1 MRNPFRQLLSFDR
14 NSVRWRNFVSTAAFT
29 ARVFLSIGIAL
40 FLAFMIQLESPMST
54 VTTVLIVANPT
65 VGALVS
71 KSVWRMTGT
80 VIGAALSTAVMAM
93 FVQSVVLYFMVLS
106 AFVGLACMTA
116 TCLRYFRAYAAVL
129 AGYTIIVVAVPA
141 FAHPQ
146 NIFMSAMMRVSDV
159 ALGIVVTAAVFM
171 VTSPRRRQGTMD
183 ALSGAFRETIRH
195 ALVFHEGLMNR
206 SDAQDVPGS
215 EPVGTEGA
223 FRSLPQTIYDGR
235 QRLLGQL
242 ARLGPAIEYAAT
254 DNPDIHAGVR
264 GYRLAVSRMTG
275 LVASYHPYWRNLG
288 VANPLSAP
296 VHREIRDTL
305 IQLLALTE
313 SAGWIERSQ
322 GVLACLE
329 EALGRL
335 EVLEEAATSPAV
347 QASVDNVRDI
357 LLQLRETVLDL
368 SSPRGP
374 HVRVRVLPYLEWMS
388 AIYNGLRGM
397 LIAFLAC
404 MIWYITY
411 FPTGP
416 MMIMYVVA
424 ASSLLSTAP
433 SAARASLPM
442 AIGTALSVPACWL
455 CHIAAIPRVDGYPML
470 WLSVCACMLPG
481 VWLQFHPRYGV
492 GAFGYTVFLAVQL
505 MITNS
510 MVPDDITLI
519 NTWLA
524 ILMGCALLVLV
535 FRVIMPAD
543 QRLYASRLVISLGRS
558 LQSLSARPAAKVP
571 SWMVWEG
578 THIQKVSIL
587 LMRLSLVA
595 SPIDRQG
602 YVDGAFAALSLGR
615 LLIRLRQAVEPA
627 GLNAREREALDVAL
641 ASFRTL
647 RRDPVGTAA
656 SLMAAAGLIG
666 AGEASGMEGLY
677 HVRLV
682 SCLEQSAHIID
693 SIPGF
698 FHADGPLHLWYAERG
713 PAPLVA
719 VNPAR

>member
-1 MRNPFRQLLSFDR
+1 MKNLFRQMFSFDR
-14 NSVRWRNFVSTAAFT
+14 SSIRWRNFLATAAFT

-80 VIGAALSTAVMAM
+80 VIGASLSTAVMAM
-93 FVQSVVLYFMVLS
+93 FVQSAVLYFMALS
-106 AFVGLACMTA
+106 VFVGLACMTA

-129 AGYTIIVVAVPA
+129 AGYTIVIVAVPA
-141 FAHPQ
+141 FIHPE
-146 NIFMSAMMRVSDV
+146 NIFLSAMMRVSDV

-183 ALSGAFRETIRH
+183 ALSGAFRETLRH
-195 ALVFHEGLMNR
+195 ALVFHEGLVR
-206 SDAQDVPGS
+206 PAVIQDVQNA
-215 EPVGTEGA
+215 EPAVADGA
-223 FRSLPQTIYDGR
+223 FRTLPQTLYDGR

-288 VANPLSAP
+288 IANPLSAD

-305 IQLLALTE
+305 TQILALTE
-313 SAGWIERSQ
+313 SRGWIEQ
-322 GVLACLE
+322 PQNVLACLE
-329 EALGRL
+329 NALERL
-335 EVLEEAATSPAV
+335 ESLERSAISPEA
-347 QASVDNVRDI
+347 QASVDNTRDI
-357 LLQLRETVLDL
+357 LFQLREIVLDL
-368 SSPRGP
+368 SSPRGA
-374 HVRVRVLPYLEWMS
+374 HVRVRSGLHVEWMS

-424 ASSLLSTAP
+424 ASSLLSTVP
-433 SAARASLPM
+433 SAARASVPM

-455 CHIAAIPRVDGYPML
+455 CHIVALPRVDGYPML
-470 WLSVCACMLPG
+470 WLSICACMLPG
-481 VWLQFHPRYGV
+481 VWLQFHPRYGI
-492 GAFGYTVFLAVQL
+492 GAFGYTVFLAMQL
-505 MITNS
+505 MVTNS
-510 MVPDDITLI
+510 MVVDDITLI

-524 ILMGCALLVLV
+524 ILMGCVLLVLV

-543 QRLYASRLVISLGRS
+543 QRLYASRLVLSLGRS
-558 LQSLSARPAAKVP
+558 LQSLSSQPGAQVP

-578 THIQKVSIL
+578 AQIQKVSSL
-587 LMRLSLVA
+587 LMRLSLVT

-615 LLIRLRQAVEPA
+615 LLIRLRRAAEKA
-627 GLNAREREALDVAL
+627 GLTAAQTEVLNTAL
-641 ASFRTL
+641 ASFRML
-647 RRDPVGTAA
+647 RRDPAGTAA
-656 SLMAAAGLIG
+656 SLREAARLIG
-666 AGEASGMEGLY
+666 SDNDPGMEDVFR
-677 HVRLV
+677 VRLV
-682 SCLEQSAHIID
+682 ACLEQSAHIID

-698 FHADGPLHLWYAERG
+698 FHADGPLNCWFDERG
-713 PAPLVA
+713 TVKLVTATPAG
-719 VNPAR
+719 

>member
-65 VGALVS
+65 VGTLVS

-93 FVQSVVLYFMVLS
+93 FVQSAVLYFMVLS

-129 AGYTIIVVAVPA
+129 AGYTIIIVAVPA
-141 FAHPQ
+141 FAHPE

-206 SDAQDVPGS
+206 SDAQDAPGS

-288 VANPLSAP
+288 VVNPLSAP

-305 IQLLALTE
+305 NQLLALTE
-313 SAGWIERSQ
+313 TAGWIERPQ

-329 EALGRL
+329 ESLGRL
-335 EVLEEAATSPAV
+335 EVLEGAATSPAV

-374 HVRVRVLPYLEWMS
+374 HIRVRVLPYLEWMS

-492 GAFGYTVFLAVQL
+492 GAFGYTVFLAMQL

-578 THIQKVSIL
+578 TQIQKVSIL

-677 HVRLV
+677 RVRLV

-713 PAPLVA
+713 PATLVA

>member
-1 MRNPFRQLLSFDR
+1 MKNLFRQMFSFDR
-14 NSVRWRNFVSTAAFT
+14 SSLRWRNFLATAAFT

-80 VIGAALSTAVMAM
+80 VIGAALSTAVMAI
-93 FVQSVVLYFMVLS
+93 FVQSAVLYFMALS
-106 AFVGLACMTA
+106 VFVGLACMTA

-129 AGYTIIVVAVPA
+129 AGYTIVIVAVPA
-141 FAHPQ
+141 FAHPE
-146 NIFMSAMMRVSDV
+146 NIFLSAMMRVSDV

-183 ALSGAFRETIRH
+183 ALSGAFRETLRH
-195 ALVFHEGLMNR
+195 ALVFHEGLVR
-206 SDAQDVPGS
+206 PAVIQDVQNA
-215 EPVGTEGA
+215 ELAVADGA
-223 FRSLPQTIYDGR
+223 FRTLPQTLYDGR

-288 VANPLSAP
+288 IANPLSAD

-305 IQLLALTE
+305 TRILALTE
-313 SAGWIERSQ
+313 SARWIEQPQS
-322 GVLACLE
+322 VLACLE
-329 EALGRL
+329 DALERLANLERSAISPEA
-335 EVLEEAATSPAV
+335 
-347 QASVDNVRDI
+347 QASVDNTRDI
-357 LLQLRETVLDL
+357 LFQLREIVLDL
-368 SSPRGP
+368 SSPRGA
-374 HVRVRVLPYLEWMS
+374 HVRVRGGLHVEWMS

-424 ASSLLSTAP
+424 ASSLLSTVP
-433 SAARASLPM
+433 SAARASVPM

-455 CHIAAIPRVDGYPML
+455 CHIVALPRVDGYPML
-470 WLSVCACMLPG
+470 WLSICACMLPG
-481 VWLQFHPRYGV
+481 VWLQFHPRYGI
-492 GAFGYTVFLAVQL
+492 GAFGYTVFLAMQL
-505 MITNS
+505 MVTNS
-510 MVPDDITLI
+510 MVVDDITLI

-524 ILMGCALLVLV
+524 ILMGCVLLVLV

-543 QRLYASRLVISLGRS
+543 QRLYASRLVLSLGRS
-558 LQSLSARPAAKVP
+558 LQSLSSQPGAKVP

-578 THIQKVSIL
+578 AQIQKVSSL
-587 LMRLSLVA
+587 LMRLSLV
-595 SPIDRQG
+595 STPIDRQG

-615 LLIRLRQAVEPA
+615 LLIRLRRAAEKAVLTTA
-627 GLNAREREALDVAL
+627 QTEALNTAL
-641 ASFRTL
+641 ASFRML
-647 RRDPVGTAA
+647 RRDPAGTAA
-656 SLMAAAGLIG
+656 SLREAARLIG
-666 AGEASGMEGLY
+666 SDNDPGMEDVFR
-677 HVRLV
+677 VRLV
-682 SCLEQSAHIID
+682 ACLEQSAHIID

-698 FHADGPLHLWYAERG
+698 FHADGPLNCWFDERG
-713 PAPLVA
+713 TVKLVTAHPAG
-719 VNPAR
+719 

>member
-1 MRNPFRQLLSFDR
+1 MKNLFRQTFSLDR
-14 NSVRWRNFVSTAAFT
+14 SSLRWQNFLATAAFT

-93 FVQSVVLYFMVLS
+93 FVQSAVLYFMVLS
-106 AFVGLACMTA
+106 VFVGLACMTA

-129 AGYTIIVVAVPA
+129 AGYTIIIVAVPA
-141 FAHPQ
+141 FAHPE
-146 NIFMSAMMRVSDV
+146 NIFLSAMMRVSDV

-183 ALSGAFRETIRH
+183 ALSGAFRETLRH
-195 ALVFHEGLMNR
+195 ALVFHEGLVR
-206 SDAQDVPGS
+206 PAGTQDIQNV
-215 EPVGTEGA
+215 EPAIADGA
-223 FRSLPQTIYDGR
+223 FRTLPQTLYDGR
-235 QRLLGQL
+235 QRLMGQL

-288 VANPLSAP
+288 IANSLSAS

-305 IQLLALTE
+305 TRILVLTE
-313 SAGWIERSQ
+313 SAGWIEQPQS
-322 GVLACLE
+322 VLACLE
-329 EALGRL
+329 DSQQRL
-335 EVLEEAATSPAV
+335 EDLERSATSPAA
-347 QASVDNVRDI
+347 QASVDNTRDI
-357 LLQLRETVLDL
+357 LFQLREIVLDL
-368 SSPRGP
+368 SSPRGA
-374 HVRVRVLPYLEWMS
+374 HVRVRVGLYVEWMS

-424 ASSLLSTAP
+424 ASSLLSTVP

-455 CHIAAIPRVDGYPML
+455 CHIVALPRVDGYPML
-470 WLSVCACMLPG
+470 WLSICACMLPG
-481 VWLQFHPRYGV
+481 VWLQFHPRYGI
-492 GAFGYTVFLAVQL
+492 GAFGYTVFLAMQL
-505 MITNS
+505 MVTNS
-510 MVPDDITLI
+510 MVVDDITLI

-524 ILMGCALLVLV
+524 ILMGCVLLVLV

-543 QRLYASRLVISLGRS
+543 QRLYASRLVLSLGRS
-558 LQSLSARPAAKVP
+558 LQSLSSQPGTKVP

-578 THIQKVSIL
+578 AQIQKVSSL
-587 LMRLSLVA
+587 LMRLSLVT

-615 LLIRLRQAVEPA
+615 LLIRLRRAAEKA
-627 GLNAREREALDVAL
+627 GLTAAQTDALNTAL
-641 ASFRTL
+641 ASFRML
-647 RRDPVGTAA
+647 RRDPGGTAA
-656 SLMAAAGLIG
+656 SLRDAARLIG
-666 AGEASGMEGLY
+666 SDTDATTGCVL

-682 SCLEQSAHIID
+682 ACLEQSAHIID

-698 FHADGPLHLWYAERG
+698 FHADGPLNCWFDERG
-713 PAPLVA
+713 AATLVSA
-719 VNPAR
+719 HPAR

>member
-1 MRNPFRQLLSFDR
+1 MKNLFRQTFSLDR
-14 NSVRWRNFVSTAAFT
+14 SSLRWQNFLATAAFT

-93 FVQSVVLYFMVLS
+93 FVQSAVLYFMVLS
-106 AFVGLACMTA
+106 VFVGLACMTA

-129 AGYTIIVVAVPA
+129 AGYTIIIVAVPA
-141 FAHPQ
+141 FAHPE
-146 NIFMSAMMRVSDV
+146 NIFLSAMMRVSDV

-183 ALSGAFRETIRH
+183 ALSGAFRETLRH
-195 ALVFHEGLMNR
+195 ALVFHEGLVR
-206 SDAQDVPGS
+206 PAGTQDIQNV
-215 EPVGTEGA
+215 EPAIADGA
-223 FRSLPQTIYDGR
+223 FRTLPQTLYDGR
-235 QRLLGQL
+235 QRLMGQL

-288 VANPLSAP
+288 IANSLSAF

-305 IQLLALTE
+305 TRILVLTE
-313 SAGWIERSQ
+313 SAGWIEQPQS
-322 GVLACLE
+322 VLACLE
-329 EALGRL
+329 DSQQRL
-335 EVLEEAATSPAV
+335 EDLERSATSPAA
-347 QASVDNVRDI
+347 QASVDNTRDI
-357 LLQLRETVLDL
+357 LFQLREIVLDL
-368 SSPRGP
+368 SSPRGA
-374 HVRVRVLPYLEWMS
+374 HVRVRVGLYVEWMS

-424 ASSLLSTAP
+424 ASSLLSTVP

-455 CHIAAIPRVDGYPML
+455 CHIVALPRVDGYPML
-470 WLSVCACMLPG
+470 WLSICACMLPG
-481 VWLQFHPRYGV
+481 VWLQFHPRYGI
-492 GAFGYTVFLAVQL
+492 GAFGYTVFLAMQL
-505 MITNS
+505 MVTNS
-510 MVPDDITLI
+510 MVVDDITLI

-524 ILMGCALLVLV
+524 ILMGCVLLVLV

-543 QRLYASRLVISLGRS
+543 QRLYASRLVLSLGRS
-558 LQSLSARPAAKVP
+558 LQSLSSQPGTKVP

-578 THIQKVSIL
+578 AQIQKVSSL
-587 LMRLSLVA
+587 LMRLSLVT

-615 LLIRLRQAVEPA
+615 LLIRLRRAAEKA
-627 GLNAREREALDVAL
+627 GLTAVQTEALNTAL
-641 ASFRTL
+641 ASFRML
-647 RRDPVGTAA
+647 RRDPGGTAA
-656 SLMAAAGLIG
+656 SLRDAARLIG
-666 AGEASGMEGLY
+666 SDTDATTGCVF

-682 SCLEQSAHIID
+682 ACLEQSAHIID

-698 FHADGPLHLWYAERG
+698 FHADGPLNYWFDERG
-713 PAPLVA
+713 AATLVSTH
-719 VNPAR
+719 PAR

>member
-1 MRNPFRQLLSFDR
+1 MKNLFRQMFSFDR
-14 NSVRWRNFVSTAAFT
+14 SSIRWRNFLATAAFT

-93 FVQSVVLYFMVLS
+93 FVQSAVLYFMALS
-106 AFVGLACMTA
+106 VFVGLACMTA

-129 AGYTIIVVAVPA
+129 AGYTIVIVAVPA
-141 FAHPQ
+141 FIHPE
-146 NIFMSAMMRVSDV
+146 NIFLSAMMRVSDV

-183 ALSGAFRETIRH
+183 ALSGAFRETLRH
-195 ALVFHEGLMNR
+195 ALVFHEGLVR
-206 SDAQDVPGS
+206 PAVIQDVQNA
-215 EPVGTEGA
+215 EPAVADGA
-223 FRSLPQTIYDGR
+223 FRTLPQTLYDGR

-288 VANPLSAP
+288 IANPLSAD

-305 IQLLALTE
+305 TQILALTE
-313 SAGWIERSQ
+313 SRGWIEQ
-322 GVLACLE
+322 PQNVLACLE
-329 EALGRL
+329 NALERL
-335 EVLEEAATSPAV
+335 ESLERSAISPEA
-347 QASVDNVRDI
+347 QASVDNTRDI
-357 LLQLRETVLDL
+357 LFQLREIVLDL
-368 SSPRGP
+368 SSPRGA
-374 HVRVRVLPYLEWMS
+374 HVRVRSGLHVEWMS

-424 ASSLLSTAP
+424 ASSLLSTVP
-433 SAARASLPM
+433 SAARASVPM

-455 CHIAAIPRVDGYPML
+455 CHIVALPRVDGYPML
-470 WLSVCACMLPG
+470 WLSICACMLPG
-481 VWLQFHPRYGV
+481 VWLQFHPRYGI
-492 GAFGYTVFLAVQL
+492 GAFGYTVFLAMQL
-505 MITNS
+505 MVTNS
-510 MVPDDITLI
+510 MVVDDITLI

-524 ILMGCALLVLV
+524 ILMGCVLLVLV

-543 QRLYASRLVISLGRS
+543 QRLYASRLVLSLGRS
-558 LQSLSARPAAKVP
+558 LQSLSSQPGAQVP

-578 THIQKVSIL
+578 AQIQKVSSL
-587 LMRLSLVA
+587 LMRLSLVT

-615 LLIRLRQAVEPA
+615 LLIRLRRAAEKA
-627 GLNAREREALDVAL
+627 GLTAAQTEVLNTAL
-641 ASFRTL
+641 ASFRML
-647 RRDPVGTAA
+647 RRDPAGTAA
-656 SLMAAAGLIG
+656 SLREAARLIG
-666 AGEASGMEGLY
+666 SDNDPGMEDVFR
-677 HVRLV
+677 VRLV
-682 SCLEQSAHIID
+682 ACLEQSAHIID

-698 FHADGPLHLWYAERG
+698 FHADGPLNCWFDERG
-713 PAPLVA
+713 TVKLVTATPAG
-719 VNPAR
+719 

>member
-93 FVQSVVLYFMVLS
+93 FVQSAVLYFMALS

-129 AGYTIIVVAVPA
+129 TGYTIIIVAVPA
-141 FAHPQ
+141 FAHPE
-146 NIFMSAMMRVSDV
+146 NIFLSAMMRVSDV

-305 IQLLALTE
+305 TQLLALTE
-313 SAGWIERSQ
+313 TAGWIERPQ
-322 GVLACLE
+322 DVLACLE
-329 EALGRL
+329 ESLERL
-335 EVLEEAATSPAV
+335 EVLEGAATSPAV

-455 CHIAAIPRVDGYPML
+455 CHIAALPRVDGYPML

-492 GAFGYTVFLAVQL
+492 GAFGYTVFLAMQL

-558 LQSLSARPAAKVP
+558 LQSLSARPAGKVP

-578 THIQKVSIL
+578 TQIQKVSIL

-627 GLNAREREALDVAL
+627 GLSAHEREALDVAL
-641 ASFRTL
+641 ASFKTL

-666 AGEASGMEGLY
+666 ADEASGMEGLY
-677 HVRLV
+677 RVRLV

-698 FHADGPLHLWYAERG
+698 FHADGPLHLWYDERG
-713 PAPLVA
+713 PATLVA

>member
-1 MRNPFRQLLSFDR
+1 MRNPFRRIFSFDR
-14 NSVRWRNFVSTAAFT
+14 NTVRWRNFVSTAAFT

-93 FVQSVVLYFMVLS
+93 FVQSAVLYFMALS

-129 AGYTIIVVAVPA
+129 TGYTIIIVAVPA
-141 FAHPQ
+141 FAHPE
-146 NIFMSAMMRVSDV
+146 NIFLSAMMRVSDV

-183 ALSGAFRETIRH
+183 ALSEAFRETIRH

-206 SDAQDVPGS
+206 TGAPESPGT
-215 EPVGTEGA
+215 EPLAAEGA
-223 FRSLPQTIYDGR
+223 FRTLPQTLYDGR

-242 ARLGPAIEYAAT
+242 ARLGPSLEYAAT

-288 VANPLSAP
+288 VTNPLSAP

-305 IQLLALTE
+305 TEVLSLTE
-313 SAGWIERSQ
+313 TVEWLERPEP
-322 GVLACLE
+322 VLACLE
-329 EALGRL
+329 ESLGRL
-335 EVLEEAATSPAV
+335 EILERGSTSPAL

-357 LLQLRETVLDL
+357 LLQLRETVWDL

-455 CHIAAIPRVDGYPML
+455 CHIAALPRVDGYPML
-470 WLSVCACMLPG
+470 WLSICACMLPG

-492 GAFGYTVFLAVQL
+492 GAFGYTVFLAMQL
-505 MITNS
+505 MVTNT
-510 MVPDDITLI
+510 MVIDDITLI

-558 LQSLSARPAAKVP
+558 LQSLSARPAARVP

-578 THIQKVSIL
+578 AQIQKVSIL

-627 GLNAREREALDVAL
+627 GLTAREREALDVAL

-656 SLMAAAGLIG
+656 SLMAAARLIG
-666 AGEASGMEGLY
+666 ADETSGAEELY
-677 HVRLV
+677 RVRLV
-682 SCLEQSAHIID
+682 SCLEQCAHIID

-698 FHADGPLHLWYAERG
+698 FHANGPLNRWYDERG
-713 PAPLVA
+713 PATLVS

>member
-1 MRNPFRQLLSFDR
+1 MRNPLRQLFSFDR
-14 NSVRWRNFVSTAAFT
+14 DSVRWRNFVSTAAFT
-29 ARVFLSIGIAL
+29 ARVFLAIGIAL

-93 FVQSVVLYFMVLS
+93 FVQSAVLYFMVLS

-129 AGYTIIVVAVPA
+129 AGYTIIIVAVPA
-141 FAHPQ
+141 FTHPE

-171 VTSPRRRQGTMD
+171 VTSPRRRQGTVD
-183 ALSGAFRETIRH
+183 ALSSAFRETLRH

-206 SDAQDVPGS
+206 SGTQENLTA
-215 EPVGTEGA
+215 EPLAVEGA
-223 FRSLPQTIYDGR
+223 FRTLPQTLYDGR

-242 ARLGPAIEYAAT
+242 GRLGPAIEYAAT

-288 VANPLSAP
+288 AANPLSAP

-305 IQLLALTE
+305 NQLLALTE
-313 SAGWIERSQ
+313 APGWIDRPES
-322 GVLACLE
+322 VLGCLDH
-329 EALGRL
+329 ALERL
-335 EVLEEAATSPAV
+335 EFLERDATSPAV

-357 LLQLRETVLDL
+357 LLQLRETVRDL
-368 SSPRGP
+368 SSPKGP

-455 CHIAAIPRVDGYPML
+455 CHIVALPRIDGYPML

-492 GAFGYTVFLAVQL
+492 GAFGYTVFLAMQL
-505 MITNS
+505 MVTNE
-510 MVPDDITLI
+510 MVANDIALI

-543 QRLYASRLVISLGRS
+543 QRLYASRLVISLSRS
-558 LQSLSARPAAKVP
+558 LQSLSAQPTAKVP
-571 SWMVWEG
+571 SWMAWEG
-578 THIQKVSIL
+578 TQIQKVSSL
-587 LMRLSLVA
+587 LMRLSLVT

-602 YVDGAFAALSLGR
+602 YADGAFAALSLGR
-615 LLIRLRQAVEPA
+615 LLIRLRKAVEPA
-627 GLNAREREALDVAL
+627 GLDRAQTEALNAAL
-641 ASFRTL
+641 ASFREL
-647 RRDPVGTAA
+647 PRDPTRTAA
-656 SLMAAAGLIG
+656 SLIHAARLIG
-666 AGEASGMEGLY
+666 AGDCSGEEGLFR
-677 HVRLV
+677 VRLV
-682 SCLEQSAHIID
+682 SCLEQIAHILD

-698 FHADGPLHLWYAERG
+698 FHADGPLHLWFDETG
-713 PAPLVA
+713 PATLVA

>member
-1 MRNPFRQLLSFDR
+1 MRNPFRQILLFDR
-14 NSVRWRNFVSTAAFT
+14 NSARWRNFVSTAAFT

-40 FLAFMIQLESPMST
+40 FLAFLIQLESPMST

-93 FVQSVVLYFMVLS
+93 FVQSAVLYFMALS

-129 AGYTIIVVAVPA
+129 TGYTIIIVAVPA
-141 FAHPQ
+141 FAHPE

-171 VTSPRRRQGTMD
+171 ATSPRRRQGTMD

-206 SDAQDVPGS
+206 SDTQNAPGS
-215 EPVGTEGA
+215 APVGTEGA

-264 GYRLAVSRMTG
+264 AYRLAVSRMTG

-296 VHREIRDTL
+296 VHREIHDTL
-305 IQLLALTE
+305 TQLLALTE
-313 SAGWIERSQ
+313 SAGWIERPQ

-329 EALGRL
+329 ESLMRL
-335 EVLEEAATSPAV
+335 EVLEGAATSPAL

-374 HVRVRVLPYLEWMS
+374 HVRIRVRPYLEWMS

-455 CHIAAIPRVDGYPML
+455 CHIAALPRVDGYPML

-492 GAFGYTVFLAVQL
+492 GAFGYTVFLAMQL

-578 THIQKVSIL
+578 TQIQKVSIL
-587 LMRLSLVA
+587 LMRLSLVV

-627 GLNAREREALDVAL
+627 GLSAHERGALDVAL

-647 RRDPVGTAA
+647 RRNPVGTAA

-666 AGEASGMEGLY
+666 EGEASEMEGLY
-677 HVRLV
+677 RVRLV
-682 SCLEQSAHIID
+682 SCLEQIAHIIH

-698 FHADGPLHLWYAERG
+698 FHADGPLHLWYDERG
-713 PAPLVA
+713 PATLVA

>member
-1 MRNPFRQLLSFDR
+1 MKNLFRQTFSLDR
-14 NSVRWRNFVSTAAFT
+14 SSLRWQNFLATAAFT

-93 FVQSVVLYFMVLS
+93 FVQSAVLYFMALS
-106 AFVGLACMTA
+106 VFVGLACMTA

-129 AGYTIIVVAVPA
+129 AGYTIIIVAVPA
-141 FAHPQ
+141 FSHPE
-146 NIFMSAMMRVSDV
+146 NIFLSAMMRVSDV

-183 ALSGAFRETIRH
+183 ALSGAFRETLRH
-195 ALVFHEGLMNR
+195 ALVFHEGLVR
-206 SDAQDVPGS
+206 PAGTQDIQNV
-215 EPVGTEGA
+215 EPAIADGA
-223 FRSLPQTIYDGR
+223 FRTLPQTLYDGR
-235 QRLLGQL
+235 QRLMGQL

-288 VANPLSAP
+288 IANSLSAS

-305 IQLLALTE
+305 TWILVLTE
-313 SAGWIERSQ
+313 SAGWIEQPQS
-322 GVLACLE
+322 VLACLE
-329 EALGRL
+329 DSQQRL
-335 EVLEEAATSPAV
+335 EDLERSATSPAA
-347 QASVDNVRDI
+347 QASVDNTRDI
-357 LLQLRETVLDL
+357 LFQLREIVLDL
-368 SSPRGP
+368 SSPRGA
-374 HVRVRVLPYLEWMS
+374 HVRVRVGLYVEWMS

-424 ASSLLSTAP
+424 ASSLLSTVP

-455 CHIAAIPRVDGYPML
+455 CHIVALPRVDGYPML
-470 WLSVCACMLPG
+470 WLSICACMLPG
-481 VWLQFHPRYGV
+481 VWLQFHPRYGI
-492 GAFGYTVFLAVQL
+492 GAFGYTVFLAMQL
-505 MITNS
+505 MVTNS
-510 MVPDDITLI
+510 MVVDDITLI

-524 ILMGCALLVLV
+524 ILMGCVLLVLV

-543 QRLYASRLVISLGRS
+543 QRLYASRLVLSLGRS
-558 LQSLSARPAAKVP
+558 LQSLSSQPGTKVP

-578 THIQKVSIL
+578 AQIQKVSSL
-587 LMRLSLVA
+587 LMRLSLVT

-615 LLIRLRQAVEPA
+615 LLIRLRRAAEKA
-627 GLNAREREALDVAL
+627 GLTAAQTDALNTAL
-641 ASFRTL
+641 VSFRML
-647 RRDPVGTAA
+647 RRDPGGTAA
-656 SLMAAAGLIG
+656 SLRDAARLIG
-666 AGEASGMEGLY
+666 SDTDATTGCVL

-682 SCLEQSAHIID
+682 ACLEQSAHIID

-698 FHADGPLHLWYAERG
+698 FHADGPLNCWFDERG
-713 PAPLVA
+713 AATLVSA
-719 VNPAR
+719 HPAR

>member
-1 MRNPFRQLLSFDR
+1 MKNLFRQMFSFDR
-14 NSVRWRNFVSTAAFT
+14 SSLRWRNFLATAAFT

-93 FVQSVVLYFMVLS
+93 YVQSAVLYFMALS
-106 AFVGLACMTA
+106 VFVGLACMTA

-129 AGYTIIVVAVPA
+129 AGYTIIIVAVPA
-141 FAHPQ
+141 FAHPE
-146 NIFMSAMMRVSDV
+146 NIFLSAMMRVSDV

-183 ALSGAFRETIRH
+183 ALSSVFRETLRH
-195 ALVFHEGLMNR
+195 ALVFHEGLVRPAETQEVQN
-206 SDAQDVPGS
+206 A
-215 EPVGTEGA
+215 EPAIPEGA
-223 FRSLPQTIYDGR
+223 FRTLPQTLYDGR

-288 VANPLSAP
+288 IANPLSAD

-305 IQLLALTE
+305 TRILALTE
-313 SAGWIERSQ
+313 SAGWIEQPQS
-322 GVLACLE
+322 VLACLE
-329 EALGRL
+329 DALERL
-335 EVLEEAATSPAV
+335 ESLERSVISPEA
-347 QASVDNVRDI
+347 QASVDNTRDI
-357 LLQLRETVLDL
+357 LFQLREIVLDL
-368 SSPRGP
+368 SSPRGA
-374 HVRVRVLPYLEWMS
+374 HVRVRVGLHVEWMS

-424 ASSLLSTAP
+424 ASSLLSTVP
-433 SAARASLPM
+433 SAARASVPM

-455 CHIAAIPRVDGYPML
+455 CHIMALPRVDGYPML
-470 WLSVCACMLPG
+470 WLSICACMLPG
-481 VWLQFHPRYGV
+481 VWLQFHPRYGI
-492 GAFGYTVFLAVQL
+492 GAFGYTVFLAMQL
-505 MITNS
+505 MVTNT
-510 MVPDDITLI
+510 MVVDDITLI

-524 ILMGCALLVLV
+524 ILMGCVLLVLV

-543 QRLYASRLVISLGRS
+543 QRLYASRLVLSLGRS
-558 LQSLSARPAAKVP
+558 LQSLSSQPNAKVP
-571 SWMVWEG
+571 SWMAWEG
-578 THIQKVSIL
+578 AQIQKVSSL
-587 LMRLSLVA
+587 LMRLSLV
-595 SPIDRQG
+595 STPIDRQG

-615 LLIRLRQAVEPA
+615 LLIRLRRAAEKA
-627 GLNAREREALDVAL
+627 GLTTAQTEVLNTALV
-641 ASFRTL
+641 SFRML
-647 RRDPVGTAA
+647 RRNPSGTAA
-656 SLMAAAGLIG
+656 SLREAARLIG
-666 AGEASGMEGLY
+666 SETGAGMEDMFR
-677 HVRLV
+677 VRLV
-682 SCLEQSAHIID
+682 ACLEQIAHIID

-698 FHADGPLHLWYAERG
+698 FHADGPLNCWFDERG
-713 PAPLVA
+713 TVKLVTA
-719 VNPAR
+719 NPAG

>member
-1 MRNPFRQLLSFDR
+1 MRNPFRQLLSFDC

-93 FVQSVVLYFMVLS
+93 FVQSAVLYFMALS

-129 AGYTIIVVAVPA
+129 AGYTIIIVAVPA
-141 FAHPQ
+141 FAHPE

-195 ALVFHEGLMNR
+195 ALVFHERLMNR
-206 SDAQDVPGS
+206 SDAQDAPGS

-313 SAGWIERSQ
+313 SAGWIERPQ

-455 CHIAAIPRVDGYPML
+455 CHIAALPRVDGYPML

-492 GAFGYTVFLAVQL
+492 GAFGYTVFLAMQL

-578 THIQKVSIL
+578 TQIQKVSIL

-627 GLNAREREALDVAL
+627 GLSAHEREALDVAL
-641 ASFRTL
+641 ASFKTL

-656 SLMAAAGLIG
+656 ALMAAAGLIG
-666 AGEASGMEGLY
+666 ADEASGMEGLY
-677 HVRLV
+677 RVRLV
-682 SCLEQSAHIID
+682 SCLEQIAHIID

-698 FHADGPLHLWYAERG
+698 FHADGPLHLWYDERG
-713 PAPLVA
+713 PATLVA
-719 VNPAR
+719 VNPVR

>member
-1 MRNPFRQLLSFDR
+1 MKNLFRQMFSFDR
-14 NSVRWRNFVSTAAFT
+14 SSIRWRNFLATAAFT

-93 FVQSVVLYFMVLS
+93 FVQSAVLYFMALS
-106 AFVGLACMTA
+106 VFVGLACMTA

-129 AGYTIIVVAVPA
+129 AGYTIVIVAVPA
-141 FAHPQ
+141 FTHPE
-146 NIFMSAMMRVSDV
+146 NIFLSAMMRVSDV

-183 ALSGAFRETIRH
+183 ALSGAFRETLRH
-195 ALVFHEGLMNR
+195 ALVFHEGLVR
-206 SDAQDVPGS
+206 PAVIQDVQNA
-215 EPVGTEGA
+215 EPAVADGA
-223 FRSLPQTIYDGR
+223 FRTLPQTLYDGR

-288 VANPLSAP
+288 IANPLSAD

-305 IQLLALTE
+305 TQILALTE
-313 SAGWIERSQ
+313 SRGWIEQ
-322 GVLACLE
+322 PQNVLACLE
-329 EALGRL
+329 NALERL
-335 EVLEEAATSPAV
+335 ESLERSAISPEA
-347 QASVDNVRDI
+347 QASVDNTRDI
-357 LLQLRETVLDL
+357 LFQLREIVLDL
-368 SSPRGP
+368 SSPRGA
-374 HVRVRVLPYLEWMS
+374 HVRVRSGLHVEWMS

-424 ASSLLSTAP
+424 ASSLLSTVP
-433 SAARASLPM
+433 SAARASVPM

-455 CHIAAIPRVDGYPML
+455 CHIVALPRVDGYPML
-470 WLSVCACMLPG
+470 WLSICACMLPG
-481 VWLQFHPRYGV
+481 VWLQFHPRYGI
-492 GAFGYTVFLAVQL
+492 GAFGYTVFLAMQL
-505 MITNS
+505 MVTNS
-510 MVPDDITLI
+510 MVVDDITLI

-524 ILMGCALLVLV
+524 ILMGCVLLVLV

-543 QRLYASRLVISLGRS
+543 QRLYASRLVLSLGRS
-558 LQSLSARPAAKVP
+558 LQSLSSQPGAKVP

-578 THIQKVSIL
+578 AQIQKVSSL
-587 LMRLSLVA
+587 LMRLSLVT

-615 LLIRLRQAVEPA
+615 LLIRLRRAAEKA
-627 GLNAREREALDVAL
+627 GLTAAQTEALNTAL
-641 ASFRTL
+641 ASFRML
-647 RRDPVGTAA
+647 RRNPADTAA
-656 SLMAAAGLIG
+656 SLRAAARLIG
-666 AGEASGMEGLY
+666 SGIDVATECVF

-682 SCLEQSAHIID
+682 ACLEQSAHIID

-698 FHADGPLHLWYAERG
+698 FHADGPLNCWFDERG
-713 PAPLVA
+713 TVKLVTA
-719 VNPAR
+719 NPAG

>member
-1 MRNPFRQLLSFDR
+1 MFSFDR
-14 NSVRWRNFVSTAAFT
+14 SSLRWRNFLATAAFT

-93 FVQSVVLYFMVLS
+93 FVQSAVLYFMALS
-106 AFVGLACMTA
+106 VFVGLACMTA

-129 AGYTIIVVAVPA
+129 AGYTIVIVAVPA
-141 FAHPQ
+141 FAHPE
-146 NIFMSAMMRVSDV
+146 NIFLSAMMRVSDV

-183 ALSGAFRETIRH
+183 ALSGAFRETLRH
-195 ALVFHEGLMNR
+195 ALVFHEGLVR
-206 SDAQDVPGS
+206 PAVIQDVQNA
-215 EPVGTEGA
+215 EPAVADGA
-223 FRSLPQTIYDGR
+223 FRTLPQTLYDGR

-288 VANPLSAP
+288 IANPLSAD

-305 IQLLALTE
+305 TRILALTE
-313 SAGWIERSQ
+313 SAGWIEQPQS
-322 GVLACLE
+322 VLACLE
-329 EALGRL
+329 DALERL
-335 EVLEEAATSPAV
+335 ESLERSAISPEA
-347 QASVDNVRDI
+347 QASVDNTRDI
-357 LLQLRETVLDL
+357 LFQLREIVLDL
-368 SSPRGP
+368 SSPRGA
-374 HVRVRVLPYLEWMS
+374 HVRVRVRLHVEWMS

-424 ASSLLSTAP
+424 ASSLLSTVP

-442 AIGTALSVPACWL
+442 AIGTALSIPACWL
-455 CHIAAIPRVDGYPML
+455 CHIVALPRVDGYPML
-470 WLSVCACMLPG
+470 WLSICACMLPG
-481 VWLQFHPRYGV
+481 VWLQFHPRYGI
-492 GAFGYTVFLAVQL
+492 GAFGYTVFLSMQL
-505 MITNS
+505 MVTNT
-510 MVPDDITLI
+510 MVVDDITLI

-524 ILMGCALLVLV
+524 ILMGCVLLVLV

-543 QRLYASRLVISLGRS
+543 QRLYASRLVLSLGRS
-558 LQSLSARPAAKVP
+558 LQSLSSQPNAEVP

-578 THIQKVSIL
+578 AQIQKVSSL
-587 LMRLSLVA
+587 LMRLSLVT

-602 YVDGAFAALSLGR
+602 YFDGAFAALSLGR
-615 LLIRLRQAVEPA
+615 LLIRLRRAAEKA
-627 GLNAREREALDVAL
+627 GLTTAQTEALNTAL
-641 ASFRTL
+641 ASFRML
-647 RRDPVGTAA
+647 RRNPAGTAA
-656 SLMAAAGLIG
+656 SLREAARLIG
-666 AGEASGMEGLY
+666 SETGAGMEDMFC
-677 HVRLV
+677 VRLV
-682 SCLEQSAHIID
+682 ACLEQIAHIID

-698 FHADGPLHLWYAERG
+698 FHADGPLNCWFDERG
-713 PAPLVA
+713 TVKLVTAHPAG
-719 VNPAR
+719 

>member
-1 MRNPFRQLLSFDR
+1 MRNPFRQLFSFDR

-93 FVQSVVLYFMVLS
+93 FVQSAVLYFMALS

-129 AGYTIIVVAVPA
+129 TGYTIIIVAVPA
-141 FAHPQ
+141 FAHPE
-146 NIFMSAMMRVSDV
+146 NIFLSAMMRVSDV

-305 IQLLALTE
+305 TELLALTE
-313 SAGWIERSQ
+313 NAGWIERPQ

-329 EALGRL
+329 ESLERL
-335 EVLEEAATSPAV
+335 EVLEGAVTSPAV

-388 AIYNGLRGM
+388 AIYNGLRGV

-455 CHIAAIPRVDGYPML
+455 CHIAALPRVDGYPML

-492 GAFGYTVFLAVQL
+492 GAFGYTVFLAMQL

-558 LQSLSARPAAKVP
+558 LQSLSARPAGKVP

-578 THIQKVSIL
+578 TQIQKVSIL

-627 GLNAREREALDVAL
+627 GLSAHEREALDGAL
-641 ASFRTL
+641 ASFKTL

-666 AGEASGMEGLY
+666 ADEASGMEGLY
-677 HVRLV
+677 RVRLV

-698 FHADGPLHLWYAERG
+698 FHADGPLHLWYDERG
-713 PAPLVA
+713 PATLVA

>member
-1 MRNPFRQLLSFDR
+1 MKNLFRQMFSFDR
-14 NSVRWRNFVSTAAFT
+14 SSIRWRNFLATAAFT

-93 FVQSVVLYFMVLS
+93 FVQSAVLYFMALS
-106 AFVGLACMTA
+106 VFVGLACMTA

-129 AGYTIIVVAVPA
+129 AGYTIVIVAVPA
-141 FAHPQ
+141 FAHPE
-146 NIFMSAMMRVSDV
+146 NIFLSAMMRVSDV

-171 VTSPRRRQGTMD
+171 VTSPRRRQGTMG
-183 ALSGAFRETIRH
+183 ALSGAFRETLRH
-195 ALVFHEGLMNR
+195 ALVFHEGLVR
-206 SDAQDVPGS
+206 PAVIQDVQNA
-215 EPVGTEGA
+215 EPAVADGA
-223 FRSLPQTIYDGR
+223 FRTLPQTLYDGR

-288 VANPLSAP
+288 IANPLSAD

-305 IQLLALTE
+305 TQILALTE
-313 SAGWIERSQ
+313 SAGWIEQPQS
-322 GVLACLE
+322 VLACLE
-329 EALGRL
+329 DALERL
-335 EVLEEAATSPAV
+335 ESLERSAISPEA
-347 QASVDNVRDI
+347 QASVDNSRDI
-357 LLQLRETVLDL
+357 LFQLREIVLDL
-368 SSPRGP
+368 SSPRGA
-374 HVRVRVLPYLEWMS
+374 HVRVRSGLHVEWMS

-424 ASSLLSTAP
+424 ASSLLSTVP
-433 SAARASLPM
+433 SAARASVPM

-455 CHIAAIPRVDGYPML
+455 CHIVALPRVDGYPML
-470 WLSVCACMLPG
+470 WLSICACMLPG
-481 VWLQFHPRYGV
+481 VWLQFHPRYGI
-492 GAFGYTVFLAVQL
+492 GAFGYTVFLAMQL
-505 MITNS
+505 MVTNS
-510 MVPDDITLI
+510 MVVDDITLI

-524 ILMGCALLVLV
+524 ILMGCVLLVLV

-543 QRLYASRLVISLGRS
+543 QRLYASRLVLSLGRS
-558 LQSLSARPAAKVP
+558 LQRLSSQPGTKVP
-571 SWMVWEG
+571 SWMAWEG
-578 THIQKVSIL
+578 AQIQKVSSL
-587 LMRLSLVA
+587 LMRLSLVT

-615 LLIRLRQAVEPA
+615 LLIRLRRAAEKA
-627 GLNAREREALDVAL
+627 GLTAAQTEVLNTAL
-641 ASFRTL
+641 ASFRML
-647 RRDPVGTAA
+647 RRDPAGTAA
-656 SLMAAAGLIG
+656 SLRDAARLIG
-666 AGEASGMEGLY
+666 SDTDATTGCVF

-682 SCLEQSAHIID
+682 ACLEQSAHIID

-698 FHADGPLHLWYAERG
+698 FHADGPLNCWFDERG
-713 PAPLVA
+713 AATLVSA
-719 VNPAR
+719 HPAR